1 MVVVGM
7 GRKPGIWE
15 PETSV
20 QGASRRY
27 TEKGEKATYP
37 TVLSS
42 EEQDFLFVWL
52 LQQDNQVFF

>member
-1 MVVVGM
+1 M

-20 QGASRRY
+20 HGASRRY
-27 TEKGEKATYP
+27 TEKEEKATYP

-42 EEQDFLFVWL
+42 EEQDLLFVWL